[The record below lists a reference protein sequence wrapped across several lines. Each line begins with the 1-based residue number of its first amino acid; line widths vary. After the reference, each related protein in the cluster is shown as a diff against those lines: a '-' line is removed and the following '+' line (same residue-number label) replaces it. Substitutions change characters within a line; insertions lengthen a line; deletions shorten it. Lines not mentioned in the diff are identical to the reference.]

1 VQGINKISRQII
13 GKRLLITLLIIL
25 VIRIGSFLPIPGID
39 HVELALYIGANPLAK
54 NLVSTF
60 SGNNT
65 FVLGLFTLNIFPFI
79 NASIFLQLFIAFS
92 PALSK
97 LQKEGDLNSRR
108 NLNRLTRLVTVIWAI
123 IQSVG
128 IGLYLKQVLFNW
140 SIILLIKTVVWLTTG
155 SFIVLFLSELITE
168 YGLGNGASLL
178 VYINIISNLPNLY
191 KMVIQDNLNIQNVSL
206 TICTILFG
214 FLILGTIYLQEGTR
228 KIELLSSK
236 QLNQTQSNNL
246 FLTNNYLPLKLN
258 QAGVMPI
265 ILTSTILVLPNYLS
279 NIGILPTLDFAFVS
293 KTLYW
298 ISYFSL
304 IFIFSSF
311 YATIVLNPKDIS
323 DQLQKMAVTVP
334 GVRPGV
340 QTTFYLKKVMQRLT
354 LIGAL
359 LLAVLATFPNFVEI
373 VLNTPSLSGIST
385 TSLLIMTG
393 VLVDISKEIEDIV
406 YSNIYKN

>member
-1 VQGINKISRQII
+1 MQGINKISRQII

-25 VIRIGSFLPIPGID
+25 VIRMGSFLPIPGID
-39 HVELALYIGANPLAK
+39 HVELALYIRANPLAK
-54 NLVSTF
+54 NLVNTF

-79 NASIFLQLFIAFS
+79 NASIFLQLLIAFS
-92 PALSK
+92 PQLSK
-97 LQKEGDLNSRR
+97 LQKEGDLNARR
-108 NLNRLTRLVTVIWAI
+108 NLNRLTRLITVIWAI
-123 IQSVG
+123 IQSLG

-140 SIILLIKTVVWLTTG
+140 SILLLIKTVIWLTTG

-191 KMVIQDNLNIQNVSL
+191 KMVVQDNLNIQNGSL
-206 TICTILFG
+206 TICSILFG

-228 KIELLSSK
+228 KIDLLSSK
-236 QLNQTQSNNL
+236 QLTQTKPNNL
-246 FLTNNYLPLKLN
+246 FLANNYLPLKLN

-298 ISYFSL
+298 ISYFTL

-340 QTTFYLKKVMQRLT
+340 ETTFYLKKVMQRLT
-354 LIGAL
+354 LIGAS
-359 LLAVLATFPNFVEI
+359 LLAVIATFPNFVEI